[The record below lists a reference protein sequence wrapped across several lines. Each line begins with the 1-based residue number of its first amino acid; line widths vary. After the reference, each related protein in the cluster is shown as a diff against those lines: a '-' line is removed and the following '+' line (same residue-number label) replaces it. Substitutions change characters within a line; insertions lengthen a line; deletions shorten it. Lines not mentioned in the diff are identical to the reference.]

1 MSWCIAPI
9 GTTTGHSK
17 SLQWLIS
24 SDRDFWTPL
33 VWFWHEGQVSTDV
46 MNGLH
51 ASFVLQACFLY
62 IDVIVL
68 CCHYSRMEKKVFSR
82 KMACDDKT
90 FTSLTTLKQRLLL
103 GVFHGWSWMCQHGY
117 DAYGHHRFSVLI
129 ISWWSFKGGHEWIS
143 HCVTAKCCVL
153 CHCWWAKIFLLCC
166 NSMCHHYSSIYHR
179 TCVFRLHYTLSLKK
193 KKNIKVWYNFLHF
206 RQCRSIPHLVKT
218 FHRYI
223 HVVQMWRDYVSCR
236 WQWAGETLKGSCNSA
251 RF

>member
-9 GTTTGHSK
+9 GTTTGHCK

-24 SDRDFWTPL
+24 SDQDFWTPL

-51 ASFVLQACFLY
+51 ASCVLQACFLY

-68 CCHYSRMEKKVFSR
+68 CCHYSRMDKSISR
-82 KMACDDKT
+82 KTACDDKT
-90 FTSLTTLKQRLLL
+90 FTTLTTLKQRLLL

-117 DAYGHHRFSVLI
+117 DAYGHHSFSVLI

-143 HCVTAKCCVL
+143 HCVTAKCCAL
-153 CHCWWAKIFLLCC
+153 CHCWWTKIFLLSC
-166 NSMCHHYSSIYHR
+166 NLMCH
-179 TCVFRLHYTLSLKK
+179 
-193 KKNIKVWYNFLHF
+193 
-206 RQCRSIPHLVKT
+206 RQYRSIPHLVKT

-236 WQWAGETLKGSCNSA
+236 WQWAGETLKGICNSA